1 MNIKYRDKRI
11 CIITN
16 YRTGSS
22 SFITTISDLNKNPS
36 MGEYFSKVSYDGKGF
51 TIDKAFRNLLS
62 MPRYTVKVMPNQ
74 LRYDME
80 LLTKV
85 ITSSDRIIYLYRRD
99 FVSQVKSFLAAK
111 STNSYS
117 VTGYKELDQSPENS
131 IINVPLLSNDFINE
145 ATDILKNNYITMSEC
160 YNLFPG
166 DIYCLEDFENQ
177 NPYKKQ
183 IVWSQEL
190 PDITPYNV
198 ESLFKTRSI

>member
-22 SFITTISDLNKNPS
+22 SFITIISDLNKNPS
-36 MGEYFSKVSYDGKGF
+36 MGEYFAKVSYGGKGF

-62 MPRYTVKVMPNQ
+62 MPRYLVKVMPDH
-74 LRYDME
+74 LRYNME
-80 LLTKV
+80 LLTNV
-85 ITSSDRIIYLYRRD
+85 ITNSDRIIYLYRRD
-99 FVSQVKSFLAAK
+99 FVSQVNSFLAAK

-117 VTGYKELDQSPENS
+117 VTGYKELDQSPESS
-131 IINVPLLSNDFINE
+131 IVKVPVLSTEFIQE
-145 ATDILKNNYITMSEC
+145 ATDLLKNNYITMSEC
-160 YNLFPG
+160 YKLFPG

-183 IVWSQEL
+183 IIWSQEL
-190 PDITPYNV
+190 PYIQPYDV
-198 ESLFKTRSI
+198 EGLFKK